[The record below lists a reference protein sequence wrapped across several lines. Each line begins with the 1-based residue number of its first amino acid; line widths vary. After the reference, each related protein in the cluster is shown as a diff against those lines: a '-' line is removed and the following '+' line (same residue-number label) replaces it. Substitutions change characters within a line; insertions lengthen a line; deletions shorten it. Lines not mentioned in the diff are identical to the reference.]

1 MAPAEESDS
10 GMESLSASSKDLTP
24 EKPTVAAITE
34 DDDEDEDEDETLA
47 ERLWGLTEMFPEPVR
62 KAAGFTCSTTKA
74 GVVGFYSLLRASSWV
89 FFSTSIVLFAPVIF
103 ETERIQVEEMQ
114 KQQNRQLILGPNAA
128 MAGAGPQR

>member
-24 EKPTVAAITE
+24 EKPTAGAITE
-34 DDDEDEDEDETLA
+34 DDEEEVEDESLT

-62 KAAGFTCSTTKA
+62 KAAGSTCSATCASAK
-74 GVVGFYSLLRASSWV
+74 GLYSFLRVSSWV
-89 FFSTSIVLFAPVIF
+89 FFSSAVILFAPVIF

-114 KQQNRQLILGPNAA
+114 KQQNRQLLLGPNAA
-128 MAGAGPQR
+128 MVGGAGPQR